1 MRSLRLVAVR
11 EYSQCGRS
19 DWWGGHARQRTSSR
33 WQMALKERSS
43 TRRSGAPRSGPSCVI
58 ALSCQGARGASGDW
72 CSSGEYTASARAIG
86 ARPGN
91 IPPPIARRQQEACP
105 RQGSRSRSR
114 VYSSVPHAI
123 GHETE
128 RRRPRARHVRDTYT
142 SLSPRA
148 AIYVIAK
155 SVA

>member
-1 MRSLRLVAVR
+1 MRSFRLVAVRGCSQCGRCDWWPFADVPNAVVPIGGRSRMFPMRSLRLVAVR

-105 RQGSRSRSR
+105 RQGSRSR
-114 VYSSVPHAI
+114 
-123 GHETE
+123 
-128 RRRPRARHVRDTYT
+128 
-142 SLSPRA
+142 
-148 AIYVIAK
+148 
-155 SVA
+155 